1 MSEVYSLAAPAKVN
15 LFLRVVERRPDGF
28 HEVETLF
35 QAVDFAD
42 TVSVQS
48 TSKDGLRLA
57 VEGPDL
63 GPAEENLAYRA
74 AQLLLREI
82 GVWGDVLIRLIK
94 RIPAGAGLG
103 GGSSDAAAVLRLMN
117 EMYGGPLD
125 AESLR
130 TLGSELGSDVAFFLG
145 DSPLAIGRGR
155 GEELESIPP
164 LPVAHLVL
172 AFPPVH
178 VSTEDAYEALSS
190 RGLGAGGPRLGDPPA
205 SWAWVTSL
213 ARNDFQDVVA
223 GLHSDVRAA
232 LDALE
237 AVGGKPA
244 LLSGSGSACF
254 SRFPHG
260 GVASST
266 AQALTERLGFPC
278 VAVRTLS
285 AFPTLSR
292 EGTPLE

>member
-1 MSEVYSLAAPAKVN
+1 MDL
-15 LFLRVVERRPDGF
+15 
-28 HEVETLF
+28 
-35 QAVDFAD
+35 AD
-42 TVSVQS
+42 TVSVQA
-48 TSKDGLRLA
+48 TSKGGVRLR

-63 GPAEENLAYRA
+63 GAAEENLAYRA
-74 AQLLLREI
+74 AQLLLRAV
-82 GVWGDVLIRLIK
+82 GVSGHVLIRLTK

-125 AESLR
+125 AESLT
-130 TLGSELGSDVAFFLG
+130 TLGAELGSDVAFFLG
-145 DSPLAIGRGR
+145 ESPLAIGRGR
-155 GEELESIPP
+155 GEKLEPIPP

-178 VSTEDAYEALSS
+178 MSTADAYEALSS
-190 RGLGAGGPRLGDPPA
+190 RGLDAGGPRLGDPPA
-205 SWAWVTSL
+205 SWAWVSSL
-213 ARNDFQDVVA
+213 AHNDFQNVVA
-223 GLHSDVRAA
+223 GLHSEVQAA

-237 AVGGKPA
+237 AVGGKPV

-260 GVASST
+260 GVAAST

-285 AFPTLSR
+285 EFPSLGR
-292 EGTPLE
+292 EGTPLG